1 MSMTVSTE
9 ELHENTADVIARVAR
24 GEEVVIEQDGETVAR
39 LVPAPPAPQEGGER
53 RIKLGT
59 LRGMVELTEG
69 WDDPMTEEELAE
81 WYDGPI
87 FPDESASR

>member
-39 LVPAPPAPQEGGER
+39 LVPAPPAPRPRPR
-53 RIKLGT
+53 RRQFGT
-59 LRGMVELTEG
+59 AAGMIEFKEG
-69 WDDPMTEEELAE
+69 WDDPMTEEELAA

-87 FPDESASR
+87 FPDESASN